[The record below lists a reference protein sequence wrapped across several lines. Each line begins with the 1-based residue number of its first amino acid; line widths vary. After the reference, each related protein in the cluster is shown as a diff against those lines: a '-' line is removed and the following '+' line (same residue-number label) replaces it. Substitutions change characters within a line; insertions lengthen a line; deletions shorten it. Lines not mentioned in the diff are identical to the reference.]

1 MGLKTPKEKN
11 PTRVVLVQ
19 QEYRALLTVSRQV
32 DWRFHVALVLAHETG
47 HRIGDIRKLR
57 WSDIDFEG
65 ETVRWRAEHDKAG
78 YEHRTPLTPEAL
90 SALEEARRENPES
103 GDAPILPAPKD
114 PSACMSSAL
123 AYGWWSRAARFA
135 GLEAKPGR
143 GWHSLRR
150 KFASDFMD
158 QPLKVLCQLGGWKTA
173 KTGAPVLSESRRG
186 SVEEGAREPPRS
198 RLKPICGS
206 RLAGIRPTT
215 RVSSILTTDSPLG
228 SVCQPGAS
236 PLSVLGRLYPRTASV
251 L

>member
-19 QEYRALLTVSRQV
+19 QEYRALLRVSRQV

-123 AYGWWSRAARFA
+123 AYGWWSRARPARGTGGEARPRLALAEAEVCFGLHGSA
-135 GLEAKPGR
+135 PQGALPARGLEDGQD
-143 GWHSLRR
+143 GCS
-150 KFASDFMD
+150 
-158 QPLKVLCQLGGWKTA
+158 
-173 KTGAPVLSESRRG
+173 GAI
-186 SVEEGAREPPRS
+186 REP
-198 RLKPICGS
+198 
-206 RLAGIRPTT
+206 T
-215 RVSSILTTDSPLG
+215 RIS
-228 SVCQPGAS
+228 
-236 PLSVLGRLYPRTASV
+236 
-251 L
+251 